1 MRAASSTSTGRPST
15 AANRIRNT
23 NGTQCHTS
31 TTITDISAS
40 DGDPSQFTG
49 DSAQRDQ
56 RLIENAE
63 VVVVHQ
69 LPHAADRHRWHQDRQ
84 DQRGAHPAL
93 AASKLGD
100 HAARAQVRAPS
111 RRRPR
116 RSRTRTC
123 CAAPAEAPRRRRA
136 SPGCA
141 SGSTSTRRSP
151 ARTRSSTGSCA
162 AGWRPGRR
170 SAPPARSPPAAGSH
184 SETRLPCAAHRW
196 RSATG
201 PRDVA
206 SRRYSG
212 SGGSEPVRRP
222 FLRNSSSISLAAEL
236 SALPELIS
244 PITAWL
250 RRRPRI
256 CSTCAPSA

>member
-23 NGTQCHTS
+23 NGTQCQMS
-31 TTITDISAS
+31 TTITDTSAS
-40 DGDPSQFTG
+40 DGRAQPVHRRR
-49 DSAQRDQ
+49 AQRDQ

-69 LPHAADRHRWHQDRQ
+69 LPHAADRHRRHQDRQ
-84 DQRGAHPAL
+84 DQHGANPPL
-93 AASKLGD
+93 AAAELRDRERERKPEHHLDGD
-100 HAARAQVRAPS
+100 RDD
-111 RRRPR
+111 RRI
-116 RSRTRTC
+116 RTC
-123 CAAPAEAPRRRRA
+123 CAAPGAARRRRRA
-136 SPGCA
+136 APGCA
-141 SGSTSTRRSP
+141 SGSTSTRRCP
-151 ARTRSSTGSCA
+151 ARTRSSTRSCA
-162 AGWRPGRR
+162 AGWRPDRR

-184 SETRLPCAAHRW
+184 SGTAAVAAHRW
-196 RSATG
+196 RSATSRG
-201 PRDVA
+201 HVA
-206 SRRYSG
+206 SRSYSG

-222 FLRNSSSISLAAEL
+222 FLRNSSSMSLAAEL

-250 RRRPRI
+250 SRRPRI